1 MLAMNLKQNHFNLG
15 IISTC
20 LLGMIVICMTVWAED
35 LGYSIQADTI
45 SYDSNSSSTI
55 FEGNVVIER
64 QDFTLYANRVV
75 YTESDDTG
83 RVIMADGDPLKIN
96 IKENDERP
104 AIEATALKAVV
115 EVDEEDVRLAGG
127 VYMSDGK
134 REIRATRAIYSLK
147 TGTLSTVSG
156 HVKDNQ

>member
-1 MLAMNLKQNHFNLG
+1 MLVIDLKQHHFNLG
-15 IISTC
+15 IISTF
-20 LLGMIVICMTVWAED
+20 LLGMFVICAIAQAED

-45 SYDSNSSSTI
+45 SYNSNSSSTI
-55 FEGNVVIER
+55 FEGNVVMER
-64 QDFTLYANRVV
+64 QDFTLYANRVI
-75 YTESDDTG
+75 YTEGDDTG

-115 EVDEEDVRLAGG
+115 EVDDEDVRLSGG

-134 REIRATRAIYSLK
+134 RKIRATQAIYSLK
-147 TGTLSTVSG
+147 TGTLSTVSDG
-156 HVKDNQ
+156 SEGGQ